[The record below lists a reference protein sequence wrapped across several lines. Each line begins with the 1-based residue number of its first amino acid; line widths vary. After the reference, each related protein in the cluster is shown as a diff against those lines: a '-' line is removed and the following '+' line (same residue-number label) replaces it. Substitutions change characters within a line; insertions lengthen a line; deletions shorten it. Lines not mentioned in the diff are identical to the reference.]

1 MAAVFCNNPQAYVIE
16 RCRSLNV
23 PCIVFGREDFKS
35 DRILELLA
43 HYKPDLIVLAGFLWL
58 VPEHLIAA
66 YPDKII
72 NIHPALLPGYGGKGM
87 YGMRVHEAVIAA
99 GEKQSGITIHKVDG
113 HYDNGDAIFQA
124 TVDIVPG
131 DTPDT
136 LAHKIHELEY
146 RHFPRVIEEYLSG
159 CN

>member
-23 PCIVFGREDFKS
+23 PCIVFSREDFKN

-43 HYKPDLIVLAGFLWL
+43 RYKPDLIVLAGFLWL
-58 VPEHLIAA
+58 VPMHLIEA

-113 HYDNGDAIFQA
+113 HYDKGDAIFQA
-124 TVDIVPG
+124 TVDIVPS

-146 RHFPRVIEEYLSG
+146 KHFPRVIEEYLER
-159 CN
+159 